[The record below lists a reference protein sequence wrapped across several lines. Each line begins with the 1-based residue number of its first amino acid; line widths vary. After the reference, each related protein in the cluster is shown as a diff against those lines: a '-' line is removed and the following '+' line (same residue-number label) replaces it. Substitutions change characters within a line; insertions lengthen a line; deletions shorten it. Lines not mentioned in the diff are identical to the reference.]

1 MNDIIFKNNIKGPVE
16 ILFPRSHNN
25 KKNKDINYKM
35 AANIPNIKVLTEKSS
50 LPTVKVQNPTSIK
63 GVEIVNDG
71 DSDSSG
77 DTVEANNI
85 QKDNIKSKIKKNKSK
100 FLPEE
105 YGGFYDSSKLKK
117 PSRDQASESS
127 ESDDSRSKDSYDSED
142 EYSDSESESSEGN
155 KVNKT
160 KQKQEILLKLLNLE
174 KKGVEL
180 SKKYSMDSK
189 LSDLKFELEM
199 HKNNAEIDVSVKF
212 QQKMLVAAVTGLEF
226 ANSKFDPINAKLD
239 GWSESVMDNLDD
251 YESIFIKLHE
261 KYKDRADLPPEL
273 QLLVTLAGSAF
284 MFHVTKTLFSSSM
297 PKGLDNIQSSEI
309 MKNIS
314 KAMQQE
320 SSSQNNKSSNIT
332 GPSLNLSNILNGAN
346 KPKSVAFDD
355 DATSSGT
362 VETSREITVDQKGKK
377 AINL

>member
-1 MNDIIFKNNIKGPVE
+1 MT
-16 ILFPRSHNN
+16 
-25 KKNKDINYKM
+25 
-35 AANIPNIKVLTEKSS
+35 ANLPNIKVLTEKSS

-63 GVEIVNDG
+63 GIEIVNDN
-71 DSDSSG
+71 DSVSSG
-77 DTVEANNI
+77 DTVEATNVTKE
-85 QKDNIKSKIKKNKSK
+85 KDKDKTKSKIKKNKSN

-117 PSRDQASESS
+117 PSRDERSESSASESS
-127 ESDDSRSKDSYDSED
+127 GSNDSYDSD
-142 EYSDSESESSEGN
+142 EYSDNSSESSDD
-155 KVNKT
+155 KISKT

-212 QQKMLVAAVTGLEF
+212 QQKLLVAAVTGIEF
-226 ANSKFDPINAKLD
+226 ANKKFDPIDAKLD

-251 YESIFIKLHE
+251 YESIFIRLHE

-284 MFHVTKTLFSSSM
+284 MFHVTKTLFSSAM
-297 PKGLDNIQSSEI
+297 PKGLDNMQSSEI

-314 KAMQQE
+314 KAMQQQDN
-320 SSSQNNKSSNIT
+320 SSKTNTTSNIT
-332 GPSLNLSNILNGAN
+332 GPSLNLSSVLNGGN
-346 KPKSVAFDD
+346 RPQKKVDFEDD
-355 DATSSGT
+355 DSSTGT
-362 VETSREITVDQKGKK
+362 IETSKEITIDQKGKK